1 MDALWKLIGRT
12 GQGVVVALK
21 PDGRPHLS
29 NVDYVADE
37 TSARIRFSTTED
49 RVKVRLLRHDPR
61 ASFYVTTADGSAYA
75 VAEGTAELSPTA
87 RHRTDE
93 TVEELIDVYRGVK
106 GEHPD
111 WDDYRRAMVA
121 DRRLVVRIHVAR
133 VYGRA
138 PQR

>member
-1 MDALWKLIGRT
+1 MNALWQLIGRT

-37 TSARIRFSTTED
+37 ASATIRFSTTDD

-61 ASFYVTTADGSAYA
+61 VSFYVTTADGSAYA
-75 VAEGTAELSPTA
+75 VADGTAELSPTA
-87 RHRTDE
+87 HHLTDE
-93 TVEELIDVYRGVK
+93 TVEELIEVYRGVK

-121 DRRLVVRIHVAR
+121 DRRLVTRIR
-133 VYGRA
+133 VDRLYGRP